1 MPKPVKNTGIM
12 LHTLKRTVLAVAFAM
27 LFGSCAS
34 GTALQVSPKRVAH
47 DGHSID
53 TSLTLVLPPIET
65 NENATREKYQRL
77 VKYLEAHTGKRIY
90 TITPPNYLAYWHT
103 VRQPSRYDLALDSA
117 HFTDYRIQEYG
128 FKLLAK
134 QSGRMSYSLLT
145 RSTGKTPALHEL
157 AGRVIAARDIPS
169 MDATRLSAM
178 FSDPS
183 RQPRIHSIAN
193 YDDGLDML
201 EAGRVTAVM
210 LPTQYAFELTK
221 LDKGLRILAITEP
234 VMAGAMTASPALD
247 PVIQRQIQRALL
259 HATTNPAG
267 RTALASADLSR
278 FEPGSR
284 EQYAGYRQILDN
296 IWTY

>member
-1 MPKPVKNTGIM
+1 MPKPVNNTGIM

-34 GTALQVSPKRVAH
+34 GTALQSSPKRVAH
-47 DGHSID
+47 DGQSID
-53 TSLTLVLPPIET
+53 SSLTLVIPPVET
-65 NENATREKYQRL
+65 NESVTREKYQRL
-77 VKYLEAHTGKRIY
+77 VKYLEAHTGKHIF

-145 RSTGKTPALHEL
+145 LSTGKTPALHEL

-193 YDDGLDML
+193 YNDGLDLL

-221 LDKGLRILAITEP
+221 LDKELKILAITEP

-267 RTALASADLSR
+267 RSALASAELSR
-278 FEPGSR
+278 FEPGHR
-284 EQYAGYRQILDN
+284 EQYTGYRQILDN

>member
-1 MPKPVKNTGIM
+1 MNNTGIM
-12 LHTLKRTVLAVAFAM
+12 LHALKRTVLAVTFAM

-34 GTALQVSPKRVAH
+34 STALQSPPQQVAH
-47 DGHSID
+47 GGRSID
-53 TSLTLVLPPIET
+53 TSLTLVIPPIES
-65 NENATREKYQRL
+65 NESATREKYQRL
-77 VKYLEAHTGKRIY
+77 VKYLEAQTGKRIY
-90 TITPPNYLAYWHT
+90 IITPPNYLAYWHT

-128 FKLLAK
+128 FRLLAK
-134 QSGRMSYSLLT
+134 QSGRMSYSLVT
-145 RSTGKTPALHEL
+145 HSTGNTGKSPALHEL

-193 YDDGLDML
+193 YDDGLDLL

-234 VMAGAMTASPALD
+234 VLAGAMTASPALD
-247 PVIQRQIQRALL
+247 PVIQRQIQHALL
-259 HATTNPAG
+259 HATTNPTG
-267 RTALASADLSR
+267 RTALASAELNR
-278 FEPGSR
+278 FEPGSK

-296 IWTY
+296 VWSY